1 MDILRKI
8 LAKNSHFINVTHA
21 ILSHADESRVEQMI
35 NVSQEEVLSTEG
47 LESRVSVKIGLIN
60 HENYRIRV
68 VNGRYMRVKGLS
80 LKVTLQYSLVF
91 VEQNKQKP
99 VIR

>member
-68 VNGRYMRVKGLS
+68 VNGRYESERSELES
-80 LKVTLQYSLVF
+80 YSSVQLGF
-91 VEQNKQKP
+91 CRAE
-99 VIR
+99 

>member
-8 LAKNSHFINVTHA
+8 LAKNSHFITVTHA

-35 NVSQEEVLSTEG
+35 NLSQEEVLSTEG
-47 LESRVSVKIGLIN
+47 LERVSVKIGLIN

-68 VNGRYMRVKGLS
+68 VNGRYESERSELES
-80 LKVTLQYSLVF
+80 YSSVQLVF
-91 VEQNKQKP
+91 CRAE
-99 VIR
+99 

>member
-21 ILSHADESRVEQMI
+21 ILSHADESQVEQMI
-35 NVSQEEVLSTEG
+35 NLSQEEVLSTEG
-47 LESRVSVKIGLIN
+47 LERVSVKIGLIN

-68 VNGRYMRVKGLS
+68 VNGRYESERSELES
-80 LKVTLQYSLVF
+80 YSSVQLGF
-91 VEQNKQKP
+91 CRAE
-99 VIR
+99 

>member
-8 LAKNSHFINVTHA
+8 LAKNSHFITVTHA

-35 NVSQEEVLSTEG
+35 NLSQEEVLSTEG
-47 LESRVSVKIGLIN
+47 LERVSVKIGLIN

-68 VNGRYMRVKGLS
+68 VNGRYESERSELES
-80 LKVTLQYSLVF
+80 YSSVQLGF
-91 VEQNKQKP
+91 CRAE
-99 VIR
+99 

>member
-35 NVSQEEVLSTEG
+35 NLSQEEVLSTEG
-47 LESRVSVKIGLIN
+47 LERVSVKIGLIN

-68 VNGRYMRVKGLS
+68 VNGRYESERSELES
-80 LKVTLQYSLVF
+80 YSSVQLVF
-91 VEQNKQKP
+91 CRAE
-99 VIR
+99 

>member
-8 LAKNSHFINVTHA
+8 IAKNSHFITVTHA

-35 NVSQEEVLSTEG
+35 NLSQEEVLSTEG
-47 LESRVSVKIGLIN
+47 LERVSVKIGLIN

-68 VNGRYMRVKGLS
+68 VNGRYESERSELES
-80 LKVTLQYSLVF
+80 YSSVQLVF
-91 VEQNKQKP
+91 CRAE
-99 VIR
+99 

>member
-8 LAKNSHFINVTHA
+8 LAKNSHFITVTHA

-35 NVSQEEVLSTEG
+35 NLSQEEVLSTEG
-47 LESRVSVKIGLIN
+47 LERVSVKIGLIN

-68 VNGRYMRVKGLS
+68 VNGRYESERSELES
-80 LKVTLQYSLVF
+80 Y
-91 VEQNKQKP
+91 
-99 VIR
+99 

>member
-35 NVSQEEVLSTEG
+35 NLSQEEVLSTEG
-47 LESRVSVKIGLIN
+47 LERVSVKIGLIN

-68 VNGRYMRVKGLS
+68 VNGRYESVRSELES
-80 LKVTLQYSLVF
+80 YSSVQLVF
-91 VEQNKQKP
+91 CRAE
-99 VIR
+99 

>member
-8 LAKNSHFINVTHA
+8 IAKNSHFITVTHA

-35 NVSQEEVLSTEG
+35 NLSQEEVLSTEG

-68 VNGRYMRVKGLS
+68 VNGRYESERSELES
-80 LKVTLQYSLVF
+80 YSSVQLGF
-91 VEQNKQKP
+91 CRAE
-99 VIR
+99 

>member
-35 NVSQEEVLSTEG
+35 NLSQEEVLSTEG
-47 LESRVSVKIGLIN
+47 LERVSVKIGLIN

-68 VNGRYMRVKGLS
+68 VNGRYESERSELES
-80 LKVTLQYSLVF
+80 YSSVQLGF
-91 VEQNKQKP
+91 CRAE
-99 VIR
+99 

>member
-8 LAKNSHFINVTHA
+8 IAKNSHFITVTHA

-35 NVSQEEVLSTEG
+35 NLSQEEVLSTEG
-47 LESRVSVKIGLIN
+47 LERVSVKIGLIN

-68 VNGRYMRVKGLS
+68 VNGRYESERSELES
-80 LKVTLQYSLVF
+80 YSSVQLGF
-91 VEQNKQKP
+91 CRAE
-99 VIR
+99 

>member
-35 NVSQEEVLSTEG
+35 NLSQEEVLSTEG

-68 VNGRYMRVKGLS
+68 VNGRYESERSELES
-80 LKVTLQYSLVF
+80 YSSVQLVF
-91 VEQNKQKP
+91 CRAE
-99 VIR
+99 